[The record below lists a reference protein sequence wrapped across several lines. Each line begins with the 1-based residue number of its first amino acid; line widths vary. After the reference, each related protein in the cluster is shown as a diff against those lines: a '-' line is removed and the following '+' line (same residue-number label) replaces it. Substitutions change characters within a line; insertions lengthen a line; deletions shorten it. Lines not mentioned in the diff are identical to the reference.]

1 MERVK
6 LHRKSH
12 WLKESRLLFL
22 MPSLIGVFV
31 FVLIPFGD
39 MVRRS
44 FQTAVQEKFC
54 GLENYKMVLSNNAF
68 SLAVKN
74 TAKFVGVGIPLL
86 ILISLILSMAL
97 GNSKYTQQLKSGFLF
112 PMAVPTA
119 ALVLIWKL
127 FFHGNGIFNT
137 ALEDM
142 GMKGIDW
149 LGSSAAFWVLI
160 ISYIWKN
167 TGYTIV
173 LWLAGI
179 KNISLELIE
188 EAKVDGASGMQCF
201 RYITLP
207 SLKPTFYT
215 ITILSFLNSFK
226 VFREAYLVAGAYP
239 QKTMYLLQHLFNN
252 WFTNLEID
260 KMSAAAVL
268 VAIVFALAVMALG
281 RFLNEEELNEKK
293 GYRKKFFK
301 KRK

>member
-1 MERVK
+1 MEHVK
-6 LHRKSH
+6 FHRKSH
-12 WLKESRLLFL
+12 CLKKSRLLFL

-86 ILISLILSMAL
+86 ILISLVLSIAM
-97 GNSKYTQQLKSGFLF
+97 GSSKYAQQLKSGFLF

-137 ALEDM
+137 VLEDM

-179 KNISLELIE
+179 KNISMELIE
-188 EAKVDGASGMQCF
+188 AAKVDGASGMQCF

-207 SLKPTFYT
+207 FLKPTFYT
-215 ITILSFLNSFK
+215 IAILSFLNSFK